1 MSDSSTQSLNCAL
14 SERIGFIQGRLSPLT
29 DNRIQSFPWDSWEAE
44 FGMAHVGGFSQM
56 EWTLDIHQ
64 ISMNP
69 LMTPRG
75 RAEIK
80 RLCAYH
86 SVRIPSVTADC
97 FMQEPFWNFV
107 SSSRTRHAKL
117 FREIC
122 DALSDIGGGIV
133 VLPLVDNGRVSSDQN
148 MKYLMKFLNS
158 IENELRAIGVRV
170 ALEMEESAEDV
181 QRFIDQL
188 PDCIG
193 INYDIGNSA
202 ALGFDPLRELS
213 VFGRRVINV
222 HVKDRLLRGHSV
234 PLGSGS
240 AQFHKVFRMLAT
252 IGYTGNLILQ
262 TARSTDENHLDTLV
276 GYRDFVRD
284 MIVGAKP

>member
-1 MSDSSTQSLNCAL
+1 MKCAL
-14 SERIGFIQGRLSPLT
+14 GERIGFIQGRLSPLI
-29 DNRIQSFPWDSWEAE
+29 DDKIQSFPWDSWEAE
-44 FGMAHVGGFSQM
+44 FSMAHVAGFTQM
-56 EWTLDIHQ
+56 EWTLDIHL
-64 ISMNP
+64 ISKNP

-80 RLCAYH
+80 RLCAAH
-86 SVRIPSVTADC
+86 SIRIPSVTADC

-107 SSSRTRHAKL
+107 SSSRTRHEML
-117 FREIC
+117 FRDVC
-122 DALSDIGGGIV
+122 GAVSDIGGGIV
-133 VLPLVDNGRVSSDQN
+133 VLPLVDNGRVSSEHN
-148 MKYLMKFLNS
+148 MKYLIDFLNS
-158 IENELRAIGVRV
+158 VESELRTIGVRV

-181 QRFIDQL
+181 QRVIEQL

-202 ALGFDPLRELS
+202 ALGFDPLRDLT

-222 HVKDRLLRGHSV
+222 HVKDRLLRGDSV

-240 AQFHKVFRMLAT
+240 AQFHNVFRMLAT

-262 TARSTDENHLDTLV
+262 TARSTDDSHLDTLV
-276 GYRDFVRD
+276 RYRDFVQD
-284 MIVGAKP
+284 MITSAKL